1 MFNLALNIQRIRNLF
16 VHNDIKLKGS
26 ERDMQAINN
35 HISNSIYLDIDQYG
49 KILMKPGF
57 TIYCLDQFRDFF
69 DELFKSVEDYESES
83 NN

>member
-1 MFNLALNIQRIRNLF
+1 
-16 VHNDIKLKGS
+16 
-26 ERDMQAINN
+26 MQAIKN